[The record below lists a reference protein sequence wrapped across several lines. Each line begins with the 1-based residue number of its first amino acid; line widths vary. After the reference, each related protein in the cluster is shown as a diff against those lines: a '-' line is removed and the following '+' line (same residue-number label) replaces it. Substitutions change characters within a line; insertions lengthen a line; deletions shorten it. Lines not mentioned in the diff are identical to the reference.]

1 MHARTLVL
9 SMSVVTA
16 ALARGPVGQV
26 MPPAGQLP
34 VAAADTR
41 LATLPPA
48 LREQGRRILTEP
60 DEDRRADYTYTLRRV
75 PSGR

>member
-1 MHARTLVL
+1 
-9 SMSVVTA
+9 
-16 ALARGPVGQV
+16 